1 MLQNFDS
8 SYKVIIVGD
17 AAMNPYELHSKQFD
31 WRTHNYGP
39 AGMEWFQEIKKRYPY
54 LIWLNPEPTPTHP
67 GFWTQTHWELSQIF
81 EMFDLSA
88 DGLEAGMKRLMV
100 RR

>member
-1 MLQNFDS
+1 
-8 SYKVIIVGD
+8 
-17 AAMNPYELHSKQFD
+17 
-31 WRTHNYGP
+31 
-39 AGMEWFQEIKKRYPY
+39 MEWFQEIKKRYPY

-81 EMFDLSA
+81 EMYDLSA
-88 DGLEAGMKRLMV
+88 EGLEAGMKRLMV